1 MKVRLSIQPI
11 HSKTYEKQARFA
23 RIEKGVI
30 VVIVV
35 TSTFKSVPGKR
46 VSVLELAHP
55 CIEAT
60 RKEKGCIRYEL
71 FVSSEDEVTL
81 QFIEEWTDLDSLKNH
96 MKSPHLLAFKEQ
108 RKAIVEEGGILKL
121 FEAKETSL

>member
-1 MKVRLSIQPI
+1 M
-11 HSKTYEKQARFA
+11 
-23 RIEKGVI
+23 
-30 VVIVV
+30 IVV

-46 VSVLELAHP
+46 TSVLELARP

-71 FVSSEDEVTL
+71 FVSSEDDITM
-81 QFIEEWTDLDSLKNH
+81 QFIEEWTDLDSLRAH
-96 MKSPHLLAFKEQ
+96 LKSPHLRAFKEQ
-108 RKAIVEEGGILKL
+108 RKALVEEGGILKL